1 MFAIIQQGGKQYK
14 IAVGTTV
21 GIEKIEGSPGEKVE
35 LNDILL
41 IHTDEGKTIT
51 GDEVKK
57 TVAKATIVEQYKDK
71 KVIIFKKKRR
81 ETYRKRFGH
90 RQKHTMVKIDEINYK
105 GGEE

>member
-1 MFAIIQQGGKQYK
+1 M
-14 IAVGTTV
+14 
-21 GIEKIEGSPGEKVE
+21 EEGDIDDFSERTILWSRERYRPLWLLSPGEKVE